1 VEQEVLDRPISTEAV
16 DDWPE
21 EKKLGALR
29 MLIRHREL
37 VQALTF
43 RDIRS
48 RYKQSVLGI
57 AWALLQPLAMT
68 VVFTIVMTRIARIPT
83 GGIPAPIFI
92 YIAMLPWTFFSQ
104 GLTTGTECLVSN
116 FNLITKIYF
125 PREAFPI
132 SAVLGRT
139 VDLGLGT
146 LVIVPLFVFYH
157 IHATWLI
164 LLVVPVLIIQVCLLI
179 GLTFVLSSANLFY
192 RDIRHV
198 VPLLTQVWMYMSPII
213 YGLES
218 VPKKYLSIYMLN
230 PLAPI
235 MDTYRR
241 VALQGEPPMWSYLGL
256 AAVVSVVTLVVGYR
270 IFKRLDPAFAEII

>member
-1 VEQEVLDRPISTEAV
+1 MEQEVLDRPISTEAV

-132 SAVLGRT
+132 SAVLART
-139 VDLGLGT
+139 VDLGLGI
-146 LVIVPLFVFYH
+146 LVVVPLFVFYH
-157 IHATWLI
+157 IHVTWLI
-164 LLVVPVLIIQVCLLI
+164 LLVVPVMIIQVCLLL
-179 GLTFVLSSANLFY
+179 GLAFALSSVNLFY

-198 VPLLTQVWMYMSPII
+198 VPLLTQVWMYMSPIV
-213 YGLES
+213 YGLEQ
-218 VPKKYLSIYMLN
+218 VPKKYLFIYMLN

-235 MDTYRR
+235 MDSYRR
-241 VALQGEPPMWSYLGL
+241 VALQGQPPMWGYLGL
-256 AAVVSVVTLVVGYR
+256 AAVVSVITLVVGYR
-270 IFKRLDPAFAEII
+270 IFKRLEPAFAEII